1 MLNLKLFKIK
11 SMNQGFKIKKMIR
24 KIKFM
29 DSKIKNNKN
38 KKRYLIQ
45 SQIVVRIFQILE
57 VLIKL

>member
-1 MLNLKLFKIK
+1 
-11 SMNQGFKIKKMIR
+11 MNQGFKTKKIIR

-29 DSKIKNNKN
+29 DSKIKNNKI

-57 VLIKL
+57 VLIKLLPTISV